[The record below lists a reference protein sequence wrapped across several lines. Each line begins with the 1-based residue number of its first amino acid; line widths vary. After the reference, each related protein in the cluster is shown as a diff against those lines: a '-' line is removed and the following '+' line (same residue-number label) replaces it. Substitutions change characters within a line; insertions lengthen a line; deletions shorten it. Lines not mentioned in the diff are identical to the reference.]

1 MKVTVLVITTSPAL
15 FLPYPY
21 LLQDQSSSIIHV
33 RPHQGFWALPS
44 LSENRLCSVGGICAN
59 FCYASMAARKFAEP
73 WLDLL
78 GSNIN
83 CLLISET
90 IARVIRYR
98 WLYAVASCTYVF
110 LLQVM
115 FLLLCAM
122 DWLAVYFQ
130 TVISGARMILS

>member
-1 MKVTVLVITTSPAL
+1 
-15 FLPYPY
+15 
-21 LLQDQSSSIIHV
+21 
-33 RPHQGFWALPS
+33 
-44 LSENRLCSVGGICAN
+44 
-59 FCYASMAARKFAEP
+59 MAARKFAEP